1 MRYQYHHGRNMLIGK
16 GKYQFMGGN
25 HEYVIGDMITPFK
38 AVLGDVYREVEA
50 RLARAILQRFS
61 IAPDPPAALARM
73 TKQADRISAFFEAT
87 LYAGFDKHE
96 AATLFGAP
104 EIDLRRVENFL
115 APMLPEQ
122 AQAQFLEKF
131 RTYEKGL

>member
-1 MRYQYHHGRNMLIGK
+1 
-16 GKYQFMGGN
+16 
-25 HEYVIGDMITPFK
+25 
-38 AVLGDVYREVEA
+38 
-50 RLARAILQRFS
+50 
-61 IAPDPPAALARM
+61 M

-104 EIDLRRVENFL
+104 EIDLRRVDIFL

-122 AQAQFLEKF
+122 AQALFLEKF